1 MMAPLA
7 AAAVIVLTLLGLP
20 FQFAVLK
27 LMPRYGGII
36 PHIYHRAVSFI
47 LGIRRIDTG
56 ALAPQRPLLLL
67 ANHSSWL
74 DIVVLSA
81 AMPVSF
87 VAKSEVG
94 TWPGIGLLARMQR
107 TIFVD
112 RTRRT
117 ATRGTART
125 IAKRLNAGDAV
136 ILFAE
141 GTSSD
146 HNRVLPFRSALIGA
160 AREAVAEGG
169 AKEVFAQPVSVA
181 YPRRHGLPMLRSE
194 RPEVAW
200 YGGMTLP
207 NHLWNIMKFGGPE
220 AVVSFG
226 RPIQVNALTD
236 RKDIARR
243 AEAEVRVMTRK
254 ALRGAPPPGR
264 PIETEQ
270 PERELAILLEAQ
282 TG

>member
-1 MMAPLA
+1 MAPVTA
-7 AAAVIVLTLLGLP
+7 SAVIALTLFLLP
-20 FQFAVLK
+20 FQYAVLK
-27 LMPRYGGII
+27 LAPHRGGAI
-36 PHIYHRAVSFI
+36 PHFYHRAACFI
-47 LGIRRIDTG
+47 LGIRRVDVG
-56 ALAPQRPLLLL
+56 ALATQRPLLLL
-67 ANHSSWL
+67 ANHVSWL

-94 TWPGIGLLARMQR
+94 AWPGIGFLARLQR

-112 RTRRT
+112 RARRT
-117 ATRGTART
+117 ATRGTARD
-125 IAKRLNAGDAV
+125 IAARLNAGDAMV
-136 ILFAE
+136 LFAE

-160 AREAVAEGG
+160 AREALSLEGAEGG
-169 AKEVFAQPVSVA
+169 SAEVFVQPVSIA
-181 YPRRHGLPMLRSE
+181 YPRRHGLPVLRRE
-194 RPEVAW
+194 RPDIAW

-226 RPIQVNALTD
+226 RPMAVTAETD

-243 AEAEVRVMTRK
+243 AEAEVRAMTLR
-254 ALRGAPPPGR
+254 ALRGEAPSAPAEPSG
-264 PIETEQ
+264 
-270 PERELAILLEAQ
+270 ELAILLEAQ